1 MSSSVY
7 LCVFVRVCV
16 PLSLSLRAS
25 YSGERVS
32 VEGPSGLGKTRLLR
46 AIAELDRPLGG
57 TMTLSAMEVRQPF
70 TTPIAVCMCCV
81 VLCCV
86 VLCCVVMCCFVLLC
100 DVM

>member
-46 AIAELDRPLGG
+46 AIAELDRPRFQSDSLDHDGLEGNATPGRPPFLLGI
-57 TMTLSAMEVRQPF
+57 
-70 TTPIAVCMCCV
+70 PIASR
-81 VLCCV
+81 
-86 VLCCVVMCCFVLLC
+86 LLYSSRE
-100 DVM
+100 VPFY